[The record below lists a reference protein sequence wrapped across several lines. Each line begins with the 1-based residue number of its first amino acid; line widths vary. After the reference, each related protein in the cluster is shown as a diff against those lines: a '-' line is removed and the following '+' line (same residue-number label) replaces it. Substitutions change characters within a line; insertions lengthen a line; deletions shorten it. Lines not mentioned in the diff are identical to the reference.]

1 MSEQSMTRQSMT
13 GSHTTGRSLQL
24 RGIEVYYNRVR
35 ALRDVNIDV
44 HEGEI
49 VSLLG
54 NNGAGKTSTLSLISG
69 LVRARAGT
77 MTWGDMDLTKMQPWD
92 LVAAGV
98 LHIPEGRRIF
108 STMTVHENLQ
118 LGGYL
123 VKDHAAVQERI
134 DYSYELMPRLAE
146 RRNQQGGTLSG
157 GEQQMLAL
165 GRALVG
171 GPKLLLLDEP
181 SMGLAP
187 LIVKQVMEIIQEVNK
202 QGTTVLLVEQ
212 NARAALKIADRAY
225 VLESGMV
232 TMSGSAAELAAN
244 PAVIEAYLGK

>member
-1 MSEQSMTRQSMT
+1 MKLTLENVELYYHRV
-13 GSHTTGRSLQL
+13 HAL
-24 RGIEVYYNRVR
+24 RELSIEVN
-35 ALRDVNIDV
+35 
-44 HEGEI
+44 EGEI

-69 LVRARAGT
+69 LVRAKSGKV
-77 MTWGDMDLTKMQPWD
+77 TWGEHDLTKLQPWD
-92 LVAAGV
+92 MVGAGL

-108 STMTVHENLQ
+108 STMTVHENLL

-123 VKDHAAVQERI
+123 VEDQKLVHERADHA
-134 DYSYELMPRLAE
+134 YELMPRLAE
-146 RRNQQGGTLSG
+146 RRNQEGGTLSG

-187 LIVKQVMEIIQEVNK
+187 LIVKQVMDIIK
-202 QGTTVLLVEQ
+202 QINSEGTTVLLVEQ
-212 NARAALKIADRAY
+212 NARSALKIADRAY
-225 VLESGMV
+225 VLESGRV
-232 TMSGSAAELAAN
+232 TMQGNAAELAQDAR
-244 PAVIEAYLGK
+244 VIEAYLGGS

>member
-1 MSEQSMTRQSMT
+1 MSDLVLENID
-13 GSHTTGRSLQL
+13 L
-24 RGIEVYYNRVR
+24 YYHRVH
-35 ALRDVNIDV
+35 ALRELSLTVR
-44 HEGEI
+44 EGEI

-69 LVRARAGT
+69 LVRAKSGT
-77 MTWGDMDLTKMQPWD
+77 ARWGDHDLTRMQPWD
-92 LVAAGV
+92 AVGAGL

-108 STMTVHENLQ
+108 STMSVHENLL

-123 VKDHAAVQERI
+123 VKDQKLIAKRADEAY
-134 DYSYELMPRLAE
+134 DLMPRLAE
-146 RRNQQGGTLSG
+146 RRTQQGGTLSG

-187 LIVKQVMEIIQEVNK
+187 LIAKQVMEIVQRVNA

-212 NARAALKIADRAY
+212 NARAALKIADRGY
-225 VLESGMV
+225 VLESGRV
-232 TMSGSAAELAAN
+232 TMQGSAAELAAD
-244 PAVIEAYLGK
+244 PRVIEAYLGA

>member
-1 MSEQSMTRQSMT
+1 MSKLVLENVD
-13 GSHTTGRSLQL
+13 L
-24 RGIEVYYNRVR
+24 YYNRVH
-35 ALRDVNIDV
+35 ALRNLSLEVN
-44 HEGEI
+44 EGEI

-54 NNGAGKTSTLSLISG
+54 NNGAGKTSTLSMISG
-69 LVRARAGT
+69 LVRAKNGSVR
-77 MTWGDMDLTKMQPWD
+77 WGDKDLTKLQPWD
-92 LVAAGV
+92 MVQAGL

-108 STMTVHENLQ
+108 STMTVHENLL

-123 VKDHAAVQERI
+123 VKDQKLVSERA
-134 DYSYELMPRLAE
+134 DYAYELMPRLLE
-146 RRNQQGGTLSG
+146 RRTQQGGTLSG

-187 LIVKQVMEIIQEVNK
+187 LIVRQVMDIIREVNN

-212 NARAALKIADRAY
+212 NAKAALKIADRAY
-225 VLESGMV
+225 VLESGRV
-232 TMSGSAAELAAN
+232 TLEGPAAELAEDSR
-244 PAVIEAYLGK
+244 VIEAYLGA

>member
-1 MSEQSMTRQSMT
+1 MST
-13 GSHTTGRSLQL
+13 L
-24 RGIEVYYNRVR
+24 RLENVELYYNRVH
-35 ALRDVNIDV
+35 ALRSVSLEV
-44 HEGEI
+44 REGEI
-49 VSLLG
+49 ISLLG

-69 LVRARAGT
+69 LVRAKSGSVR
-77 MTWGDMDLTKMQPWD
+77 WGDQDLSKMQPWD
-92 LVAAGV
+92 VVGAGL

-108 STMTVHENLQ
+108 STMTVHENLL

-123 VKDHAAVQERI
+123 VKDQKLIAERAA
-134 DYSYELMPRLAE
+134 YAYELMPRLAE
-146 RRNQQGGTLSG
+146 RRAQQGGTLSG

-187 LIVKQVMEIIQEVNK
+187 LIVKQVMDIIREVNA
-202 QGTTVLLVEQ
+202 QGTTILLVEQ

-225 VLESGMV
+225 VLESGRV
-232 TMSGSAAELAAN
+232 TMEGPAAELAAD
-244 PAVIEAYLGK
+244 PRVIEAYLGA

>member
-1 MSEQSMTRQSMT
+1 MSTLKLE
-13 GSHTTGRSLQL
+13 H
-24 RGIEVYYNRVR
+24 IELFYNRVH
-35 ALRDVNIDV
+35 ALRDLSIEVN
-44 HEGEI
+44 EGEI

-69 LVRARAGT
+69 LVRAKSGT
-77 MTWGDMDLTKMQPWD
+77 AVWGDRDLTKLQPWD
-92 LVAAGV
+92 LVGAGL

-108 STMTVHENLQ
+108 STMTVHENLL

-123 VKDHAAVQERI
+123 VKDQKLIAERAE
-134 DYSYELMPRLAE
+134 YAYELMPRLAE
-146 RRNQQGGTLSG
+146 RRAQQGGTLSG

-187 LIVKQVMEIIQEVNK
+187 LIVKQVMDIITEVNR
-202 QGTTVLLVEQ
+202 QGTTILLVEQ

-225 VLESGMV
+225 VLESGRV
-232 TMSGSAAELAAN
+232 TMQGPAEELAAD
-244 PAVIEAYLGK
+244 PRVIEAYLGA